1 MTSDL
6 IEFYMFKGSS
16 SADWEI
22 TNARKPISEGIV
34 VVAYG
39 VPPEGIN
46 LLYKYSDKD
55 SVNYGADHFT

>member
-1 MTSDL
+1 
-6 IEFYMFKGSS
+6 MFKGPSF
-16 SADWEI
+16 ADWEI

>member
-1 MTSDL
+1 
-6 IEFYMFKGSS
+6 MFKGPS

-22 TNARKPISEGIV
+22 TNARKSISEGMV

-46 LLYKYSDKD
+46 LLYKCK
-55 SVNYGADHFT
+55 